1 MIPRFAALRSRNFRL
16 LWIGFL
22 ISHTGTWMAI
32 VGVGWLIYSV
42 TGSPFYLG
50 LNSLAFAVPMIVLPV
65 FGGVIADRVDRLRML
80 KATQSGMLLSALALA
95 VLVHTG
101 HIILWAVIAL
111 NFLEGVFLA
120 FDNPAR
126 QALIPDLVDPPAL
139 MSAVS
144 LAGVTYQS
152 AAFVGPALAGIIL
165 GAAGAE
171 RTYVLFYLNAVSFL
185 AVLISLTQIR
195 GVVYHVHGHAEGV
208 WQSLHAGLAYVWATP
223 VTRALITL
231 AIISGLFARSA
242 SVLMPVFA
250 RDILDV
256 GARGL
261 GFLLAAPGAGTIV
274 GSAVL
279 AGLGT
284 ISRKGRYYVV
294 GNLIF
299 CTCLAAFTISRVFPV
314 SLALLLVAGGFAAT
328 SGVVLVT
335 MLQFNTP
342 GHLRGRV
349 LSLVTLAFIGVPSLG
364 GMVVGSAATAIGTP
378 QAIFAGAVIVA
389 TAMVALGA
397 RQLMRAA

>member
-111 NFLEGVFLA
+111 NFLDGVFLA

>member
-111 NFLEGVFLA
+111 NFLDGVFLA

-144 LAGVTYQS
+144 LSGVTYQS

-165 GAAGAE
+165 GAAGTE

-250 RDILDV
+250 LDILDV

-314 SLALLLVAGGFAAT
+314 SLALLLIAGGFAAT

>member
-335 MLQFNTP
+335 MLQLNTP

>member
-208 WQSLHAGLAYVWATP
+208 WQSLRAGLAYVWATP

-284 ISRKGRYYVV
+284 ISRKGRYYVL

-335 MLQFNTP
+335 MLQLNTP

-378 QAIFAGAVIVA
+378 QAILAGAAIVA

-397 RQLMRAA
+397 RQLMKAA